1 MIRPRLDS
9 AWHDYARVFA
19 DLRSG
24 YLSMA
29 EYDIMVAEDA
39 LEADRRRA
47 GLVVAVATLAD
58 LPNALAQADEDVK
71 ADMASY
77 AGPQPVI
84 RPKQMPL
91 PPAPRLKVA
100 ITSDDDDESI
110 THSIDLVD
118 GEAVILIRNEPSGA
132 I

>member
-1 MIRPRLDS
+1 MIRARTYSP
-9 AWHDYARVFA
+9 WHDYTRVFA

-58 LPNALAQADEDVK
+58 DEDVK
-71 ADMASY
+71 AD
-77 AGPQPVI
+77 AGVKADMVTYRHPFV
-84 RPKQMPL
+84 RPKRTPL

-100 ITSDDDDESI
+100 ITQDSDDESI

-118 GEAVILIRNEPSGA
+118 GEAVILIRNEPSKA